1 MDVLRGL
8 MKFTDHPVVGG
19 GGRAH
24 SGQCLPSQLLV
35 VMKCITLHHIIIQ
48 PPASTPASLLL
59 QLLLYSAVKVEFL
72 PLTQIHCDKRPWER
86 NWQ

>member
-48 PPASTPASLLL
+48 PPASTSAGLLL
-59 QLLLYSAVKVEFL
+59 QLLVAQRSVSLALKL
-72 PLTQIHCDKRPWER
+72 LIADHTL
-86 NWQ
+86 

>member
-1 MDVLRGL
+1 MWIMDVLRGL

-48 PPASTPASLLL
+48 PPASTSAGLLL
-59 QLLLYSAVKVEFL
+59 QLLVARTSVVSLALKLSKTDRTL
-72 PLTQIHCDKRPWER
+72 
-86 NWQ
+86 